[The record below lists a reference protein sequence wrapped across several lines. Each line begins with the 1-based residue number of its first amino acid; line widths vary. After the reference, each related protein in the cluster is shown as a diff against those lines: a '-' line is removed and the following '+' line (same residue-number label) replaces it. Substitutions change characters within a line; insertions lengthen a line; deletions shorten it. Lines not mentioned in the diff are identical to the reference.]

1 MPIGALGAAAILGA
15 GAFSYFGQKARAKQE
30 GKAIAAATAEANKR
44 RKAILDALGP
54 EADRAQERLKDD
66 DAYVLSDAREQEL
79 IDADFRDVKTQQ
91 KDALEELTRG
101 SDGDPL
107 RAGRRMQLM
116 RSIVGQGAGELGRR
130 RLESRRMAEQIG
142 QQRRA
147 QDIGTVSSL
156 GGALAGVQSQAPAM
170 MFKSTPMGARAA
182 DVGGDVITAFAKEG
196 AFDKPEPSTKGALDY
211 D

>member
-1 MPIGALGAAAILGA
+1 MPIGVLGAAAILGA
-15 GAFSYFGQKARAKQE
+15 GLLSLEGQRQRAKQE
-30 GKAIAAATAEANKR
+30 GRGIDAQIADEKR
-44 RKAILDALGP
+44 RRADIKAALGP
-54 EADRAQERLKDD
+54 EADRAQERLEDD
-66 DAYVLSDAREQEL
+66 ESYTLSDTREQEL
-79 IDADFRDVKTQQ
+79 IDADLRDVKTQQ
-91 KDALEELTRG
+91 KDALAEIVRG

-147 QDIGTVSSL
+147 QDIGTVSTL
-156 GGALAGVQSQAPAM
+156 GGALGGIQSQAPAM
-170 MFKSTPMGARAA
+170 MFQSTPMSARAA
-182 DVGGDVITAFAKEG
+182 DVAGDTLTAFASQG
-196 AFDKPEPSTKGALDY
+196 AFDKPEPSTKGALGY

>member
-15 GAFSYFGQKARAKQE
+15 GALSFLGQRSRARQE
-30 GKAIAAATAEANKR
+30 GKGIAAATAEANKR
-44 RKAILDALGP
+44 RQAILDALGP

-91 KDALEELTRG
+91 KDALAEIVRG
-101 SDGDPL
+101 SEGDPL

-116 RSIVGQGAGELGRR
+116 RSVVGQGAGELGRR
-130 RLESRRMAEQIG
+130 RLESRRLAEQIG

-147 QDIGTVSSL
+147 QDIGTVSNL

-170 MFKSTPMGARAA
+170 MFQSTPMSARAL
-182 DVGGDVITAFAKEG
+182 DVAGDTLTAFASQG
-196 AFDKPEPSTKGALDY
+196 AFEKSKPTTKGALDY
-211 D
+211 G